1 VKEPAARPRLRL
13 RDARD
18 EGETLRVSRANR
30 SLRWIAIGGCL
41 PPIVVLAIVVGCEH
55 REVGKQRETSSVVA
69 RVNGRELFQRDF
81 ESYLPAE
88 YREAMTLKEKKA
100 YLDRW
105 ITTELLYGEAME
117 RGLATSPEI
126 EARLE
131 QLRKDLV
138 ADQLVRE
145 ILNERAV
152 VTEREV
158 REYYRAHE
166 DEYTREL
173 RVSHILVSTPEE
185 AEKVKE
191 LLRTHEFSWVV
202 DRYSVD
208 KHTGAGGDLGF
219 LSKGNMIPEF
229 EDVVFKMNVGD
240 VSDVIQTEFG
250 YHFVT
255 VTDAREAQEKLTL
268 EDAAEDISRTVLLQ
282 KRKAVYDGLVAGL
295 RARAKIEILDP
306 EFRMAAEAPADT
318 LPGYQEEPDS
328 TFRPGPWGEDS
339 DEE

>member
-1 VKEPAARPRLRL
+1 VTRAERLMR
-13 RDARD
+13 R
-18 EGETLRVSRANR
+18 
-30 SLRWIAIGGCL
+30 IAIGGCL
-41 PPIVVLAIVVGCEH
+41 PPIVVLAIVVGCE
-55 REVGKQRETSSVVA
+55 RRDVGKPKETGSVVA
-69 RVNGRELFQRDF
+69 RVDGRELLQRDF
-81 ESYLPAE
+81 DSYLPAD

-105 ITTELLYGEAME
+105 ITTELLYGEAVR

-145 ILNERAV
+145 ILSERAV

-158 REYYRAHE
+158 REYYQVHE

-173 RVSHILVSTPEE
+173 RVSHILVSTLEE

-191 LLRTHEFSWVV
+191 LLRTHAFSWVE

-240 VSDVIQTEFG
+240 VSDVIETEFG

-295 RARAKIEILDP
+295 RARAKIEVLDP
-306 EFRMAAEAPADT
+306 EIRMAAEAPADIA
-318 LPGYQEEPDS
+318 PGHQDEPDS
-328 TFRPGPWGEDS
+328 TFRPEPSLEDS
-339 DEE
+339 DGE